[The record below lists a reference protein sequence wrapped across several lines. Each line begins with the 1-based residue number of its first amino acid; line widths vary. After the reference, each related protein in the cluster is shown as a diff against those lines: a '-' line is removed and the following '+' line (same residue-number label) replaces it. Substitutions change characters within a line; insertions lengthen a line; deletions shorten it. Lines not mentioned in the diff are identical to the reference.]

1 MDQKITTYTTLWN
14 LVEAD
19 ENEHK
24 LKDMAVL
31 LLEAMNDWPRAG
43 QNNIADFLNDLK
55 DYFGQPLTIKTIR
68 ARKFDEQNAWQL
80 EAGAAIQELLVISDG
95 CYDEQTD
102 CAKAINHILN
112 HYNEIFR
119 TVDFIAELSYRT
131 AAEGGRSTAA
141 KSGYR
146 PQVKFD
152 FDEMQTSGQQLF
164 IGRDFAFPGD
174 TVEAKIKILAA
185 DYFAGCLAE
194 GMTFEFREGPR
205 VIGTGIIKQ
214 IINDK
219 LEKNNR

>member
-24 LKDMAVL
+24 LRDMAVL
-31 LLEAMNDWPRAG
+31 LLEAMNDWSKAE
-43 QNNIADFLNDLK
+43 QNNIADFLNDLT
-55 DYFGQPLTIKTIR
+55 DYFGQPLTIRTIR
-68 ARKFDEQNAWQL
+68 ARKFDGQNAWQL
-80 EAGAAIQELLVISDG
+80 EAGAAIQELLGIAAKHHKESDFNKII
-95 CYDEQTD
+95 
-102 CAKAINHILN
+102 AHILN
-112 HYNEIFR
+112 HYNEAFR
-119 TVDFIAELSYRT
+119 AVDFIAELHYRT
-131 AAEGGRSTAA
+131 SAEGGRSAPA

-146 PQVKFD
+146 PAVKFD
-152 FDEMQTSGQQLF
+152 FDEMQTSGQQIF
-164 IGRDFAFPGD
+164 IAKDTVFPGD

-185 DYFAGCLAE
+185 DYFAGCLTE
-194 GMTFEFREGPR
+194 GMAFDFREGPR